1 MSRDPVLL
9 PELCGELAQLGLG
22 SRDQRDIPL
31 VGGEET
37 RELEA
42 DAARC
47 AGDEGCTLHPT
58 MIA

>member
-1 MSRDPVLL
+1 MPRSL
-9 PELCGELAQLGLG
+9 ELRGELAQLGFG

-37 RELEA
+37 RDLEA

-47 AGDEGCTLHPT
+47 AGDEGCTLHPK

>member
-1 MSRDPVLL
+1 MLL
-9 PELCGELAQLGLG
+9 LELRGELAQFGFG

-31 VGGEET
+31 VSGEEM

-47 AGDEGCTLHPT
+47 AGDEGCTLHPK